1 MLVSRKFIPSL
12 FTILNAFAGFLS
24 IVHTTNENFET
35 ACWFIVYAG
44 IFDVLDGIIARLTK
58 STSDFGVELD
68 SLADV
73 ISFGVAPSFLLYT
86 IHFKNFDAPGIVI
99 ASLILIFAAIRLAR
113 FNISLVGFDKEKF
126 TGIPTPMT
134 ALTIVSYLLYYHER
148 IFSHQASNNIILLLS
163 IGLPLLMVSK
173 FKYPAF
179 PKISIKILK
188 QKPILSGLI
197 IFSSI
202 IILIT
207 KGIAAFPFFIGYS
220 CWGIITYFYNLIA
233 PKKPKTKRKFR

>member
-1 MLVSRKFIPSL
+1 MAISKKFIPSL

-24 IVHTTNENFET
+24 IVHTTNGNFET

-44 IFDVLDGIIARLTK
+44 IFDVLDGIIARLTR
-58 STSDFGVELD
+58 SASDFGVELD

-86 IHFKNFDAPGIVI
+86 IHFKNFEAPGIVI
-99 ASLILIFAAIRLAR
+99 SSLILIFAAIRLAR

-126 TGIPTPMT
+126 TGIPTPIS

-148 IFSHQASNNIILLLS
+148 ILSYQASNNVIFLLS

-179 PKISIKILK
+179 PRISVKVLK
-188 QKPILSGLI
+188 QKPFLSGLI
-197 IFSSI
+197 IISI
-202 IILIT
+202 VAIILT
-207 KGIAAFPFFIGYS
+207 KGVVAFPLFVGYS
-220 CWGIITYFYNLIA
+220 FWGIIIYIYKLFT
-233 PKKPKTKRKFR
+233 PKKSKPKHLK

>member
-24 IVHTTNENFET
+24 IVNTTSENFEI

-44 IFDVLDGIIARLTK
+44 IFDVLDGIIARITK
-58 STSDFGVELD
+58 SVSDFGVELD

-99 ASLILIFAAIRLAR
+99 SSLILIFAAIRLAR

-126 TGIPTPMT
+126 TGVPTPMT
-134 ALTIVSYLLYYHER
+134 ALTIVSYLLYYHEK

-179 PKISIKILK
+179 PKISVKVLK
-188 QKPILSGLI
+188 QKPVLSGLI
-197 IFSSI
+197 IISTI
-202 IILIT
+202 VIMLT
-207 KGIAAFPFFIGYS
+207 KGVAAFPLFVGYS
-220 CWGIITYFYNLIA
+220 CWGIITYTYNLFT
-233 PKKPKTKRKFR
+233 PKKSKVKKVR